1 MANLNIRRLDESTH
15 AKLRLRAAGNR
26 RSMEEEARQILRAA
40 LDEPPKD
47 ERIWE
52 WLRRRAIERQGGV
65 PLEGDSTDLIRED
78 RDA

>member
-1 MANLNIRRLDESTH
+1 MPNLNIRRLDEETH
-15 AKLRLRAAGNR
+15 AKLRVRAARNG
-26 RSMEEEARQILRAA
+26 RSMEEEARRILRNA